1 MNREDELWAVRV
13 GFNLLTEPCNVHVDG
28 SGKRHRFISPHSC
41 QKFVTRD
48 GSALML
54 DEVSK
59 QLEFACGQVD
69 CLAVAEYLL
78 RCQIHSNVAELND
91 LRSRHAALDF
101 LVRGSFQ
108 TICSGDAGLKFG
120 KILPISRARMCFVRT
135 SEKTSRKSVVTARSR
150 PSKSCSVARPG
161 HIP

>member
-28 SGKRHRFISPHSC
+28 SGKRHRFISPHGC

-108 TICSGDAGLKFG
+108 
-120 KILPISRARMCFVRT
+120 KIFPISRARMCFVRT